1 MSNREQDERSGATPV
16 PAILTW
22 QERSNMREFIQP
34 KDAVPHML
42 AEIADLRAALV
53 DKTVPAILTDER
65 IIELAVKNGLK
76 VRTGKGV
83 IIFARALEAELAA
96 VIPPASDVPG
106 KGQAVAYAD
115 PAAFANFKA
124 GTATN
129 EWMWAKP
136 DAGLVPLYTHP
147 SPVSMP
153 VAAAGV
159 AYQIKQHGWASMWM
173 DASKA
178 EYDAC
183 DTEKRCFPAAPVAVD
198 RNAVDAARYRWL
210 RDKSEPGICAFY
222 LSVGKAFDGVKF
234 TQSTVD
240 EAIDAQIVAPLQ
252 QSADKPAEGEK

>member
-1 MSNREQDERSGATPV
+1 MSNREQDERSEARP
-16 PAILTW
+16 
-22 QERSNMREFIQP
+22 
-34 KDAVPHML
+34 
-42 AEIADLRAALV
+42 
-53 DKTVPAILTDER
+53 VPAILTDER
-65 IIELAVKNGLK
+65 IHDILNTLDVAWWDVPESATVK
-76 VRTGKGV
+76 
-83 IIFARALEAELAA
+83 FARAIEAELAA
-96 VIPPASDVPG
+96 VPG

-198 RNAVDAARYRWL
+198 RNAARFSDRDQMKPAEQQGLFEKFRVQRLDGSDCGGGKHYGCRYFVLDLTHDQHAPAAMRAYAA
-210 RDKSEPGICAFY
+210 SCALTHPQ
-222 LSVGKAFDGVKF
+222 LSADL
-234 TQSTVD
+234 
-240 EAIDAQIVAPLQ
+240 VAEFGALQ
-252 QSADKPAEGEK
+252 QSADKPAEA